1 MDAGIEC
8 QGKVFGTGFQFGRLP
23 AFAGDDAVQPGL
35 KLTPKDIEFP
45 CWRGF
50 AEAYIDHRIIEA
62 GNASVSAT
70 VQFSSTRTGDT
81 LDPISR
87 PGHRGA
93 VGPAVDQFQN
103 ALSWSGSVIRR
114 R

>member
-8 QGKVFGTGFQFGRLP
+8 QGKVFGAGFQFGSLP
-23 AFAGDDAVQPGL
+23 AFAGDD
-35 KLTPKDIEFP
+35 
-45 CWRGF
+45 
-50 AEAYIDHRIIEA
+50 
-62 GNASVSAT
+62 
-70 VQFSSTRTGDT
+70 
-81 LDPISR
+81 
-87 PGHRGA
+87 A